1 MKLLVKLE
9 INDLNEDNLK
19 YQFMSLLVNDI
30 RTRLLNNL
38 KQVNTIK
45 VQKAV
50 LSSNIL
56 WKIRKPKTIN
66 SIVLLKEIIGNI
78 KWIQLN
84 ETTFLIEIDRNKKLN
99 KTNTSLES
107 VAKIIDYGSTMT
119 LPIRFFSNIFNDF
132 YKESKSY
139 WRSYKQYKIK
149 IKVKELTLIR

>member
-1 MKLLVKLE
+1 MKILIKLE
-9 INDLNEDNLK
+9 INNLQEDNLK

-45 VQKAV
+45 VQKAI

-78 KWIQLN
+78 KWNQLN
-84 ETTFLIEIDRNKKLN
+84 ETTFMIQIDPTKKLS
-99 KTNTSLES
+99 KTNTSLEQ
-107 VAKIIDYGSTMT
+107 VAKIIDYGSSMT
-119 LPIRFFSNIFNDF
+119 LPIRYFSNVFNDF
-132 YKESKSY
+132 YNESRSY
-139 WRSYKQYKIK
+139 WSSYKQYKT
-149 IKVKELTLIR
+149 KVKVLTLIR